1 MTRADD
7 YSREVDSAIM
17 ELNARRVRRVDA
29 GVNFIVVLIVA
40 ILGAVALLHWL
51 TPCEAGSLCM
61 AAVIRPTRIGLW
73 LRIRM
78 AVRAWYLRTLIAAC
92 ERDIEFHQQTAELA
106 PELESLARQRRDELT
121 CELIDCELC
130 TRST

>member
-1 MTRADD
+1 MNRATDHT
-7 YSREVDSAIM
+7 REVDSAVM

-29 GVNFIVVLIVA
+29 GVNFIVILIAA

-78 AVRAWYLRTLIAAC
+78 AVKAWRLRVLISAC
-92 ERDIEFHQQTAELA
+92 ESDIAYHQACQDTAPLLEQLA
-106 PELESLARQRRDELT
+106 TQRRDELMVQ
-121 CELIDCELC
+121 LIDCELC
-130 TRST
+130 TRKV